1 MSINNP
7 NRAGEIEVDKTTK
20 EKHIDLI
27 EPRKSI
33 PYSSTHKVLIT
44 IVAAPVDAPIKNINI
59 GTAYVLSV
67 KATRSKPKA
76 RGSKKNLNK

>member
-7 NRAGEIEVDKTTK
+7 IRAGEIEVDKTTK

-33 PYSSTHKVLIT
+33 PYSSIHKVLIT
-44 IVAAPVDAPIKNINI
+44 IVAAPVDAPIKIINT
-59 GTAYVLSV
+59 GRAYVLSV
-67 KATRSKPKA
+67 PAIRSNPNA